1 MQYQNIKGIDKPLS
15 RIIYGC
21 TTEAMMKG
29 QNVNKLLDEIYA
41 LGINTFDTA
50 ENYGLSE
57 VSLGNW
63 MRERNNRDKVVVITK
78 GCHPYD
84 GVDRMTPEYLKQDI
98 ELSQKM
104 QQLHRISYHSFTIT
118 RRIFCVLLYF
128 YIQKDLSLNRSFK
141 LAVKFSRN

>member
-1 MQYQNIKGIDKPLS
+1 MKYQNINGIDKLLS

-57 VSLGNW
+57 VLVLCRLKVRNW
-63 MRERNNRDKVVVITK
+63 MIIILV
-78 GCHPYD
+78 
-84 GVDRMTPEYLKQDI
+84 
-98 ELSQKM
+98 
-104 QQLHRISYHSFTIT
+104 
-118 RRIFCVLLYF
+118 
-128 YIQKDLSLNRSFK
+128 
-141 LAVKFSRN
+141 